1 VTLTVPAAKNAFPAN
16 KPKPTPAKKKDTPK
30 PSAQEKLQEEIRD
43 LKIAK
48 LKILAPDKDKESEL
62 ATQLHAELKK
72 DHADHLP
79 LHLAWLAHQQKG
91 EPAKR
96 AAAVR
101 KAIETVQKQVDLD
114 GLQQHLGTPPDPEAE
129 DRDEQKKKWDTQK
142 SALIT
147 ALRARAQLDLAVAE
161 AAEEKERPKAIE
173 TFDAS
178 WKQLIRWSPAEEA
191 ANAELRL
198 DREQLH
204 KRYGNAL
211 KLVNAQISKTP
222 TTKKHYETR
231 LKLLEKLGWTEWQK
245 HQKQDLLVRFP
256 AEYPPF

>member
-1 VTLTVPAAKNAFPAN
+1 M
-16 KPKPTPAKKKDTPK
+16 
-30 PSAQEKLQEEIRD
+30 
-43 LKIAK
+43 
-48 LKILAPDKDKESEL
+48 
-62 ATQLHAELKK
+62 
-72 DHADHLP
+72 
-79 LHLAWLAHQQKG
+79 
-91 EPAKR
+91 
-96 AAAVR
+96 R
-101 KAIETVQKQVDLD
+101 KAIEAVQKQVDLN

-147 ALRARAQLDLAVAE
+147 ALRARAQLNLAVAE
-161 AAEEKERPKAIE
+161 AAEKKERPKAIE

-211 KLVNAQISKTP
+211 KLMNAQISKAP